1 MLVAGVLLVL
11 LGLLVKSGPLFH
23 LSSWKTQE
31 ILYRSRTHKNHRI
44 ELQMRDIGAFGYH
57 RRIVEVKPFLFF
69 DLPSEI
75 DTAGIN
81 KKKNW
86 YRVDEYV
93 NELELKGG

>member
-1 MLVAGVLLVL
+1 MLAAGILLMLLALLVN
-11 LGLLVKSGPLFH
+11 SGPLFH

-31 ILYRSRTHKNHRI
+31 VLYRSRSHKDHRI
-44 ELQMRDIGAFGYH
+44 EFQMRDIGALGYR

-81 KKKNW
+81 KKDW

-93 NELELKGG
+93 NELEMKGG